1 MKIYKKHQRPWAANL
16 GLFILS
22 VLMASQVSL
31 AQRLDA
37 NRTTETK
44 IADLLNRFP
53 TETTAEHE
61 TAMQEMAGFQTN
73 ELTTL
78 ALMLTENGNNEK
90 LEYALSGFS
99 FYASQPDKETE
110 VENIVK
116 GYGDALNQI
125 NFDEGRSF
133 LIENLR
139 IMGNDDA
146 VPYLAGFLANERL
159 VSPASRALASIG
171 SPAAQSVLVEALI
184 DASPNSIKAPIIE
197 ALGDSEAQS
206 AAAIIEP
213 YANATDQELKK
224 VAIYSLANIAEPS
237 SKKVLSRAA
246 KAANYKYEETH
257 AASEYLTYAQNLVKK
272 GETKLALSIAKE
284 INRATKSEDQFHTK
298 AGALNLLV
306 QLQPNKADRVLRK
319 AAVSSNATYRNV
331 ALDLA
336 LENGLSD
343 NLESWTKV
351 LRKADD
357 EIKVDLIRTLG
368 HLKNDAAFGIIR
380 PYIQDDHPAV
390 KQQAIASAV
399 LAGGDKALP
408 DYLAI
413 INRSSEDEVNA
424 VRSALLS
431 MGGNN
436 VINEVVGAIPN
447 ASSAAKVALIQVLAA
462 RPNPQHMNVLLAEV
476 KSSDQAVKEAA
487 FSALGSLATPD
498 HLNQLVE
505 LLRGEQNQEYLKQI
519 QAAIIS
525 ANAQRKNPAQQTS
538 WALQTLKTLP
548 NDKQIY
554 LYDVLS
560 DAGGATALSSLNE
573 IYQQGNGAQKNAA
586 LAAIAEWSSPE
597 ALDVLY
603 HIAQSGGNR
612 ENADT
617 ALQGYINLVDA
628 TDLKPEGK
636 VILLRNALEI
646 AKSARN
652 KQLALRQLTQY
663 PTFQALLTAGK
674 YLDEKELQQQA
685 ARTVMGIA
693 LEDPSIY
700 GEEIRSIVQKTMEVI
715 AGADSEYYKT
725 SLQKHLDEM
734 PKNRGF
740 YSIFN
745 EKNLDGWKG
754 LVANPIKRAEM
765 SSAVLAREQAK
776 ADKIMEEGWIVED
789 GLLVFTGK
797 GSNLVTEKKYGDF
810 EMFVDWKITEKGD
823 AGIYLRGT
831 PQVQIWDTALIDVG
845 AQVGSGGLYNN
856 QVHPSKPL
864 TVADNPV
871 GEWNTFHIIM
881 KGDRVTVSL
890 NGELVVDNVIL
901 ENYWDRSLP
910 IFPEEQ
916 IELQA
921 HGTYVAYRD
930 IYIKELPSQEP
941 FELSEEEKKEG
952 FEVLFDGEN
961 MHHWTGNTT
970 DYVIENGEMV
980 IYPDR
985 GGKGNLF
992 TKKEYG
998 DFIFRF
1004 EFKLTPGANNGLGIR
1019 SPLEGDAA
1027 YVGMELQIL
1036 DNTADIYKNLQEYQF
1051 HGSLYGIA
1059 AAKKG
1064 HLKPVGEWNYQEVRV
1079 IGDEIQVILNG
1090 ATILEVNIAEPR
1102 EKGTLD
1108 GRDHP
1113 GLSRKSGHIG
1123 FLGHGDVVFFR
1134 NIRVKDLS
1142 K

>member
-1 MKIYKKHQRPWAANL
+1 MKIYKTYQRPWAAKL
-16 GLFILS
+16 GLFILTIL
-22 VLMASQVSL
+22 VTSQVSL

-53 TETTAEHE
+53 AETPAEFE
-61 TAMQEMAGFQTN
+61 TAMQEMAGFQAN

-99 FYASQPDKETE
+99 FHASQPGKENE
-110 VENIVK
+110 VKNIVK

-125 NFDEGRSF
+125 SFDEGKSF

-139 IMGNDDA
+139 IVGDDDA

-159 VSPASRALASIG
+159 ASPASRALASIG
-171 SPAAQSVLVEALI
+171 SPAAESTLIAALR
-184 DASPNSIKAPIIE
+184 DASPNPIKIPIIE

-206 AAAIIEP
+206 AAAVIEP
-213 YANATDQELKK
+213 YADATDQDLKK
-224 VAIYSLANIAEPS
+224 VALYSLAKIAAPS
-237 SKKVLSRAA
+237 SKKLLSGAA

-257 AASEYLTYAQNLVKK
+257 AASEYLIYAQNLVEK
-272 GETKLALSIAKE
+272 GEAKLALSIAKE

-306 QLQPNKADRVLRK
+306 LLEPNKADRALRK
-319 AAVSSNATYRNV
+319 AAVSPHAAYRNV

-336 LENGLSD
+336 LENGLSN
-343 NLESWTKV
+343 NLASWTK
-351 LRKADD
+351 LLKKADD
-357 EIKVDLIRTLG
+357 EVKVDLIRTLG
-368 HLKNDAAFGIIR
+368 NLENDAAFEVIR
-380 PYIQDDHPAV
+380 PYLQNNSTAV
-390 KQQAIASAV
+390 KKQAIASAV

-413 INRSSEDEVNA
+413 INNSSEDEID
-424 VRSALLS
+424 SILGALLT
-431 MGGNN
+431 MEGNN

-447 ASSAAKVALIQVLAA
+447 ASATAKVALIQVLAA

-476 KSSDQAVKEAA
+476 TSNDQAVKNAA
-487 FSALGSLATPD
+487 FSALGPLASPN
-498 HLNQLVE
+498 HLDQLVE
-505 LLRGEQNQEYLKQI
+505 LLKSEQNQDYLKQI
-519 QAAIIS
+519 QQAIIS
-525 ANAQRKNPAQQTS
+525 ASAQQKNRSDQTS
-538 WALQTLKTLP
+538 WVLQTIKTLP
-548 NDKQIY
+548 KDKQIY

-560 DAGGATALSSLNE
+560 NAGGATALSSLNE
-573 IYQQGNGAQKNAA
+573 IYQQGDGSQKTAA
-586 LAAIAEWSSPE
+586 LSALASWSSPD

-603 HIAQSGGNR
+603 NIAQNDGNQ
-612 ENADT
+612 ENANT
-617 ALQGYINLVDA
+617 ALQGYINLIGA

-636 VILLRNALEI
+636 VILLRNALET
-646 AKSARN
+646 AKSTDN

-663 PTFQALLTAGK
+663 PTFQALITAGK
-674 YLDEKELQQQA
+674 YLDEEALQQQA

-700 GEEIRSIVQKTMEVI
+700 GEEVRSIVQKTKEVI
-715 AGADSEYYKT
+715 AGADSEYFKT

-734 PKNRGF
+734 PEDRGF

-745 EKNLDGWKG
+745 EENLDGWKG
-754 LVANPIKRAEM
+754 LVANPIKRADM
-765 SSAVLAREQAK
+765 SPAVLAREQAK
-776 ADKIMEEGWIVED
+776 ADKEMEEGWIVED

-797 GSNLVTEKKYGDF
+797 GNNLATERKYGDF
-810 EMFVDWKITEKGD
+810 EMFVDWKITEEGD

-831 PQVQIWDTALIDVG
+831 PQVQIWDTSLTDVG

-856 QVHPSKPL
+856 QVHSSKPL
-864 TVADNPV
+864 KVADNPV

-881 KGDRVTVSL
+881 KGDRVTVFL

-930 IYIKELPSQEP
+930 IYIKELPRTEA
-941 FELSEEEKKEG
+941 FELSDEEKKEG

-1019 SPLEGDAA
+1019 SPLQGDAA
-1027 YVGMELQIL
+1027 YLGMELQIL

-1051 HGSLYGIA
+1051 HGSLYGVA
-1059 AAKKG
+1059 AAKRG

-1079 IGDEIQVILNG
+1079 IGDKIQVILNG
-1090 ATILEVNIAEPR
+1090 TTILDVDISGPR
-1102 EKGTLD
+1102 ENGTID

-1123 FLGHGDVVFFR
+1123 FLGHGDVVYFR
-1134 NIRVKDLS
+1134 NIRVKDLT